1 MRGLGKGRSFPT
13 TRYRSPASMAR
24 TAAWV
29 RSDTPS
35 LEIMCCTWI
44 LTVPRLT
51 SRFWA
56 IWGLVCPWLSNLN
69 TSTSLG
75 VRLSICSAPSDCL
88 DLLDLEWVASGWDVS
103 GLVATGRDA
112 KGPPSS
118 LIPSSGGVLLAP
130 GDALP
135 ELSPDRPP
143 DPSSLLPPR

>member
-1 MRGLGKGRSFPT
+1 MTVLQRVPRRLDLHPSYLCVPAP
-13 TRYRSPASMAR
+13 SNPASMAR

-51 SRFWA
+51 SRFLA
-56 IWGLVCPWLSNLN
+56 IWGFVCPWLSNLN

-88 DLLDLEWVASGWDVS
+88 DLLDLEWVA
-103 GLVATGRDA
+103 
-112 KGPPSS
+112 
-118 LIPSSGGVLLAP
+118 
-130 GDALP
+130 
-135 ELSPDRPP
+135 
-143 DPSSLLPPR
+143 